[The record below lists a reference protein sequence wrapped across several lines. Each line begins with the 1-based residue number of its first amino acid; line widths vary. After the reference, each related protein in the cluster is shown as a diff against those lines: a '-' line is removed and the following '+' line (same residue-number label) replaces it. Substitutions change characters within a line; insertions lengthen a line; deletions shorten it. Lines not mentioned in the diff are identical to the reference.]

1 MIFGV
6 HTILYSKKAEAVR
19 AFFRDVLRFPS
30 VDAGGGWL
38 IFAAPPGEIGIHPAE
53 THVHRE
59 QLYLMCTDV
68 KAEVARLEQ
77 RASSSPRRSPNRMG
91 PGDINSSC
99 PMARDSASTSPR
111 TRWRYGSAVEHER
124 QAKSS
129 GKEKGVR
136 SRSGTSSSERRKFP
150 KLTRFL
156 PGVGAGVAEDSGRW
170 GHRREEAPGGP
181 ARRLPVRPSSARDAG
196 SCRSR

>member
-38 IFAAPPGEIGIHPAE
+38 IFAAPPGEIGIHPVE

-68 KAEVARLEQ
+68 KAEVARLAAKGVEFAGPITEQ
-77 RASSSPRRSPNRMG
+77 EWGLVTSLKLPDGERLGLYQPTH
-91 PGDINSSC
+91 
-99 PMARDSASTSPR
+99 PMAIRISR
-111 TRWRYGSAVEHER
+111 
-124 QAKSS
+124 
-129 GKEKGVR
+129 GKRAAGKKVR
-136 SRSGTSSSERRKFP
+136 
-150 KLTRFL
+150 
-156 PGVGAGVAEDSGRW
+156 
-170 GHRREEAPGGP
+170 
-181 ARRLPVRPSSARDAG
+181 
-196 SCRSR
+196 